1 MLEVLIEVAT
11 ILSGENME
19 TSKSKLIGLLKT
31 QVRLERKAAKACAEK
46 EKMLD
51 NPVAKSL
58 LHEMRLDSLKHAK
71 ILQSLADALQKR
83 PLDLWSYGMK
93 KYVDSLAARKA
104 LEEHVIMEQAM
115 LEYTESVLKQAED
128 EGARIILQHILEDE
142 KKHHQALKTILARSS
157 RIGPE

>member
-11 ILSGENME
+11 ILSGENMK

-31 QVRLERKAAKACAEK
+31 QIRLERKAAKACAEK

-51 NPVAKSL
+51 NPITKSL

-71 ILQSLADALQKR
+71 ILQSLAGALQKR

-104 LEEHVIMEQAM
+104 LEEHVTMEQAM

-142 KKHHQALKTILARSS
+142 KKHHQALKTILARSY
-157 RIGPE
+157 RVGPE